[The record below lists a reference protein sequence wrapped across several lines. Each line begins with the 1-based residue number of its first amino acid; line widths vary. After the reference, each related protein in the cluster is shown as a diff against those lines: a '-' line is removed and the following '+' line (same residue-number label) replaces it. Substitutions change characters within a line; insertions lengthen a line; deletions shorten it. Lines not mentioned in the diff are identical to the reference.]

1 MTIREMQQFIE
12 KGYTIKA
19 VMGKQKAK
27 VSIIQ
32 NQIWIGRKPA
42 TKSQLAEAQYEFSY
56 Q

>member
-1 MTIREMQQFIE
+1 MIKEMQQFIA
-12 KGYTIKA
+12 KGYTITA
-19 VMGKQKAK
+19 VMGRQKAK

-42 TKSQLAEAQYEFSY
+42 TEKQLSEAKYEISY